1 MVFHRYRWLATVRK
15 AWISLFL
22 SGALPAFPD
31 LFSSGLFSFSA
42 VPSPLFLPRSTPTP
56 TPRLYARFS
65 RLNFAYSIPCSLPL
79 FSIATSR
86 LSLFHSRR
94 RERERAHLAPSTE
107 QLFLFFFFF
116 LRLRIRLPWKSN
128 AASSLAASFFFSDY
142 FLPFVISSLSFR
154 RPFLSLS
161 LARSLAF
168 PSSVLIFASKSEL
181 QSPTKCGNC

>member
-116 LRLRIRLPWKSN
+116 FTIYAQCLATICSSFLISEWPIVCERI
-128 AASSLAASFFFSDY
+128 
-142 FLPFVISSLSFR
+142 
-154 RPFLSLS
+154 
-161 LARSLAF
+161 
-168 PSSVLIFASKSEL
+168 KSEKFRFEL
-181 QSPTKCGNC
+181 IMLANGKLLRGNNDELILYHVEYVSRPTFD

>member
-107 QLFLFFFFF
+107 QLFLFFFFTITNTFTVEKQRCILSRSIFFF
-116 LRLRIRLPWKSN
+116 LRLLSPIRYLI
-128 AASSLAASFFFSDY
+128 
-142 FLPFVISSLSFR
+142 PFVSSSF
-154 RPFLSLS
+154 PLA
-161 LARSLAF
+161 LARSLARI
-168 PSSVLIFASKSEL
+168 PIFGSHL
-181 QSPTKCGNC
+181 RF

>member
-107 QLFLFFFFF
+107 QLFLFFSP
-116 LRLRIRLPWKSN
+116 ITCSH
-128 AASSLAASFFFSDY
+128 
-142 FLPFVISSLSFR
+142 SLSHPFR
-154 RPFLSLS
+154 FVVLSSRSRS
-161 LARSLAF
+161 LARSHSHLRF
-168 PSSVLIFASKSEL
+168 SSSLLKVNYRALRSAV
-181 QSPTKCGNC
+181 TVDND